1 MPEVRI
7 YPSNLTQTY
16 KGGNLVPIHFLR
28 EKPWGRGC
36 KGGRGKGGVKI
47 AWEEALVKIN
57 LRKNRRHAAGV
68 SPIHRCALCKFHV
81 TVTSSLRS
89 IKSESG
95 IRGDHYSHFVRRR

>member
-1 MPEVRI
+1 MREVRI

-16 KGGNLVPIHFLR
+16 KGGNLVPTHFLR

-57 LRKNRRHAAGV
+57 LRENRRHAAGV
-68 SPIHRCALCKFHV
+68 SPFLAWGDFHA
-81 TVTSSLRS
+81 RS
-89 IKSESG
+89 RFACSTIPEEKWG
-95 IRGDHYSHFVRRR
+95 TIIIYS